1 MHTTS
6 HSFLK
11 QVEHELSRARR
22 KHPPLHSLHEA
33 YAVLLE
39 EVDEFK
45 AQVWQQ
51 AAARDRQAMLLE
63 LVQIAAMAMR
73 TALDCGLLEEE
84 MPHGD
89 HHEGEGARHAADHHR
104 QTETHHHA

>member
-1 MHTTS
+1 MQTTIHT
-6 HSFLK
+6 FLR
-11 QVEHELSRARR
+11 QVEQELSRARR
-22 KHPPLHSLHEA
+22 KHPPLHNLHEA

-39 EVDEFK
+39 EMDEFK

-51 AAARDRQAMLLE
+51 SAARDRQAILLE

-84 MPHGD
+84 EATHG
-89 HHEGEGARHAADHHR
+89 HHDD
-104 QTETHHHA
+104 

>member
-1 MHTTS
+1 MTQGGKLEL
-6 HSFLK
+6 F
-11 QVEHELSRARR
+11 VEAMSIACR

-45 AQVWQQ
+45 EQVWKQ
-51 AAARDRQAMLLE
+51 AAARDRQAVLLE

-73 TALDCGLLEEE
+73 AARDCGLLEEE
-84 MPHGD
+84 ETINGD
-89 HHEGEGARHAADHHR
+89 HHD
-104 QTETHHHA
+104 

>member
-1 MHTTS
+1 MQTALHT
-6 HSFLK
+6 FLRL
-11 QVEHELSRARR
+11 VEQEVTRACR

-45 AQVWQQ
+45 EQVWQQ
-51 AAARDRQAMLLE
+51 TAARDRQAVLLE

-73 TALDCGLLEEE
+73 TARDCGLLGEEE
-84 MPHGD
+84 TPNGR
-89 HHEGEGARHAADHHR
+89 HHD
-104 QTETHHHA
+104 

>member
-1 MHTTS
+1 MDTTIHT
-6 HSFLK
+6 FLR
-11 QVEHELSRARR
+11 QVEQEVNRARR

-51 AAARDRQAMLLE
+51 AAARDR
-63 LVQIAAMAMR
+63 
-73 TALDCGLLEEE
+73 
-84 MPHGD
+84 
-89 HHEGEGARHAADHHR
+89 
-104 QTETHHHA
+104 

>member
-1 MHTTS
+1 MQTTIHT
-6 HSFLK
+6 FLRL
-11 QVEHELSRARR
+11 VEQEVSRACR

-39 EVDEFK
+39 ELDEFK

-51 AAARDRQAMLLE
+51 AAARNQQAMLLE

-73 TALDCGLLEEE
+73 TALDCGLLEGEATD
-84 MPHGD
+84 GD
-89 HHEGEGARHAADHHR
+89 QHD
-104 QTETHHHA
+104 